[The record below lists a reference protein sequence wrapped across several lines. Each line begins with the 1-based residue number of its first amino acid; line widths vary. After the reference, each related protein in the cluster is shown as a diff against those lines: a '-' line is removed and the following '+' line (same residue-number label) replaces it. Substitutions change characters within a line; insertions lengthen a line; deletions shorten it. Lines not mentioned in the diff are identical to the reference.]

1 MGRKKVG
8 PSRAAENALIV
19 LGQQIRMARAAR
31 GMTADQLAGTA
42 GISRTTLSSIERGSA
57 STSIGNVF
65 NVATIVGVP
74 LFGVDDPSELIA
86 LRRRGEERL
95 ALLPARV
102 DRPRKDASD
111 GLDF

>member
-1 MGRKKVG
+1 MGRRKVG
-8 PSRAAENALIV
+8 LTRSAEDALAV
-19 LGQQIRMARAAR
+19 LGQQIRFARAAR
-31 GMTADQLAGTA
+31 GMTAVELAGTA
-42 GISRTTLSSIERGSA
+42 GISPTTLSAIENGA
-57 STSIGNVF
+57 GATSIGNVF

-95 ALLPARV
+95 ALLPSRV
-102 DRPRKDASD
+102 DRPRRSGDD

>member
-1 MGRKKVG
+1 MGRREVG
-8 PSRAAENALIV
+8 LTRAAEDAVAV
-19 LGQQIRMARAAR
+19 LGQQIRLARIRR
-31 GMTADQLAGTA
+31 GLTAEGLAGTA
-42 GISRTTLSSIERGSA
+42 GLSRKTLSAIENGSGA
-57 STSIGNVF
+57 SSIGAVF

-102 DRPRKDASD
+102 DERREDDD

>member
-1 MGRKKVG
+1 MGRRKVG
-8 PSRAAENALIV
+8 VTRAAENALVV
-19 LGQQIRMARAAR
+19 LGQQIRVARAER

-57 STSIGNVF
+57 SSSIGNVF

-74 LFGVDDPSELIA
+74 LFGVEDPSELIA

-102 DRPRKDASD
+102 DRRREDDGD

>member
-1 MGRKKVG
+1 MGRTHVG
-8 PSRAAENALIV
+8 TSRAAEDALAV
-19 LGQQIRMARAAR
+19 LGQQIRLARAAR
-31 GMTADQLAGTA
+31 GMTAEELAGTA
-42 GISRTTLSSIERGSA
+42 GISRTTLHSIERGNPA
-57 STSIGNVF
+57 TSIGKVF

-102 DRPRKDASD
+102 DRPRRNDDD